1 MKNPRF
7 FLICFIFCCLYMFS
21 CTVKQD
27 SLHVLNTAGL
37 REIPFDAHW
46 LFARDSLSGVEKIDF
61 DDSGWRSLDLPHDW
75 SIEDLPESPGVK
87 QIGPFSEN
95 SPGGPSTGHVMG
107 GTAWYRRHFTLD
119 ADSGKIVAVHF
130 DGVYMDSDVWIN
142 GVHLGGHPYGYTP
155 FAYDLTPHLNP
166 PGTDN
171 VLAVKVKNEGK
182 NSRWY
187 SGSGIYRHVWLT
199 VTGSVHVK
207 KWGVAITTPVV
218 SEQAATVQIKTDVQN
233 QTDKDVSVTILTQL
247 KYNDSAVSENAH
259 TTVQISANGAAGVTQ
274 SIEIKAPKLWSPDS
288 PGLYSAV
295 VEVRKDGEII
305 DRVTVPFGI
314 RSIRFDPKTGFSLN
328 GKPVLLRGGCMH
340 HDNGPLGSATIDRA
354 EQRRV
359 ELMKSFGFNAIRTSH
374 NPPSKQFLD
383 ACDRLGILVID
394 EAFDQWQREKN
405 PQDYHRFFD
414 EHWRGDLES
423 MVLRDRNHPCVM
435 MWSIGNEINER
446 ADPSG
451 LALTR
456 EMVELLH
463 QLDPTRPVNEAICEF
478 WDHRGRPW
486 SDTAPAFA
494 LLDVGG
500 YNYQWQRYGED
511 HAGYP
516 DRIMV
521 GTESVARQAFEN
533 WQQVEKNPW
542 VIGDF
547 VWTGMDYLGEAGIG
561 NSILYKDSTDVGFW
575 REWPWFNAY
584 CGDIDIC
591 GFKKPQSFFRD
602 VVWGLSRLEMAVH
615 APIPDGYK
623 ERVSFWGWPDEQ
635 QSWTW
640 PGHEGDT
647 LQVNVYSRC
656 EKVVLQLNGQKI
668 AEQPVSGETGLKT
681 TFKVP
686 YQPGTITAIGITD
699 GKQVASKSFETSGP
713 PVKIKLT
720 ADRRQINNDR
730 NDLAYVTV
738 EALDEKDRRV
748 PYAEIPVSFTVGGS
762 GELAAVG
769 NGNPADM
776 KSFQN
781 PECTTFRGRCLAILR
796 PTGKAGRIK
805 LSARADN
812 MQPAEVSI
820 RVE

>member
-1 MKNPRF
+1 MTDTTENLSNHPQNKTV
-7 FLICFIFCCLYMFS
+7 LITGAAGGIGRA
-21 CTVKQD
+21 TVD
-27 SLHVLNTAGL
+27 
-37 REIPFDAHW
+37 
-46 LFARDSLSGVEKIDF
+46 LFA
-61 DDSGWRSLDLPHDW
+61 DSGWREIDLPHDW

-95 SPGGPSTGHVMG
+95 SPGGPSTGYVMG
-107 GTAWYRRHFTLD
+107 GTAWYRRHFKLN

-130 DGVYMDSDVWIN
+130 DGVYMDSHVWIN
-142 GVHLGGHPYGYTP
+142 GVHLGRHPYGYTP
-155 FAYDLTPHLNP
+155 FAYELTPHLYP
-166 PGTDN
+166 PGAEN
-171 VLAVKVKNEGK
+171 VLAVEVKNEGR

-187 SGSGIYRHVWLT
+187 HGSGIYRHVWLT
-199 VTGSVHVK
+199 ITGPVHVK
-207 KWGVAITTPVV
+207 KWGIAITTPEV
-218 SEQAATVQIKTDVQN
+218 SELAATVQIKTGLLN
-233 QTDKDVSVTILTQL
+233 QTDKNVSVTIKTQL
-247 KYNDSAVSENAH
+247 NFDGSPASGATEAA
-259 TTVQISANGAAGVTQ
+259 TQIIANGSADISQTITVKG
-274 SIEIKAPKLWSPDS
+274 PKLWSPDS
-288 PGLYSAV
+288 PNLYSAV
-295 VEVRKDGEII
+295 INVLRDGKII
-305 DRVTVPFGI
+305 DQVTLPFGI
-314 RSIRFDPKTGFSLN
+314 RSIRFDAATGFTLN
-328 GKPVLLRGGCMH
+328 GKPALLRGGCMH

-359 ELMKSFGFNAIRTSH
+359 ELMKSFDFNAIRTSH
-374 NPPSKQFLD
+374 NPPSKQFLN
-383 ACDRLGILVID
+383 ACDRLGMLVID

-423 MVLRDRNHPCVM
+423 MVLRDRNHPCVI
-435 MWSIGNEINER
+435 MWSIGYEINER

-500 YNYQWQRYGED
+500 YNYQWQRYEED

-516 DRIMV
+516 GRIMV
-521 GTESVARQAFEN
+521 GTESVAQHAFEN
-533 WQQVEKNPW
+533 WQQVEKYPW

-561 NSILYKDSTDVGFW
+561 NSILYKDSTDVEFM

-591 GFKKPQSFFRD
+591 GFKKPQSCFRD
-602 VVWGLSRLEMAVH
+602 VVWGASQLEMAVH
-615 APIPDGYK
+615 APVPKGYREK
-623 ERVSFWGWPDEQ
+623 VSFWGWSDEQ
-635 QSWTW
+635 RSWTW
-640 PGHEGDT
+640 PGHEGDS

-656 EKVVLQLNGQKI
+656 DKIVLQLNGQKI
-668 AEQPVSGETGLKT
+668 AEQPVSTETGLKA
-681 TFKVP
+681 TFKAP
-686 YQPGTITAIGITD
+686 YRPGTLTAVGITG
-699 GKQVASKSFETSGP
+699 GKQVASKSFETTGP
-713 PVKIKLT
+713 PVKIRLT
-720 ADRRQINNDR
+720 ADRMQINNDR

-738 EALDEKDRRV
+738 EVLDEKDRRV
-748 PYAEIPVSFTVGGS
+748 PYAEIPVSFTISGG

-769 NGNPADM
+769 NGNPKDM
-776 KSFQN
+776 KSFQR
-781 PECTTFRGRCLAILR
+781 PEIKTFRGRCLAVLR

-805 LSARADN
+805 LKARTDN
-812 MQPAEVSI
+812 LQPGEVSI
-820 RVE
+820 SVK